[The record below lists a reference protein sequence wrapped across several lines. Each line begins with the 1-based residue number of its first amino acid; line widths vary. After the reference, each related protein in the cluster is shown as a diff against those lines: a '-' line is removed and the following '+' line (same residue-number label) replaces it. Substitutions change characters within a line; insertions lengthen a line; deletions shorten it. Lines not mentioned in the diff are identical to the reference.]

1 MRSARARIASV
12 CSTAWA
18 SFAEIA
24 GSASSAYAKHGGGRG
39 ADNRAAGSRLA
50 RAVQIER
57 ALEAGYADVEKRLAD
72 GRPFLV
78 GDAFSVADI
87 IWSLTVLRIREC
99 GYPFDRFPALSRWY
113 ARIEQRPGFRNGV
126 MARHRTLSRVL
137 RLKAALENLFGVGLR
152 AASSKR

>member
-1 MRSARARIASV
+1 M
-12 CSTAWA
+12 
-18 SFAEIA
+18 
-24 GSASSAYAKHGGGRG
+24 
-39 ADNRAAGSRLA
+39 
-50 RAVQIER
+50 
-57 ALEAGYADVEKRLAD
+57 
-72 GRPFLV
+72 